1 MLGFPGGIAQSRNA
15 EFLPQPNRSV
25 MSNSE
30 ILREFLLETHE
41 NLALLD
47 ADLLRLEQHPSEKE
61 TLAEVFRTFH
71 SVKGTAGFMGFE
83 KLQRIAHAAEN
94 LLSRLRAGE
103 LRFNPRI
110 ATALLQVVD
119 AIRLMLTQIERSS
132 REGDGD
138 YEPLVAELELLRQS
152 TQEQLDAPPA
162 APSVPS
168 PPTSPPS
175 DPPPPPLPPPPI
187 AAPPVAAPP
196 VATPPP
202 LAVAPTAMP
211 APTATLELTPLE
223 STLAAAFDDSHAFAL
238 HPDAA
243 ESHAGGSSDSGQL
256 ELHDAR
262 GSSILDAAVR
272 VDVTLLDKLMTLV
285 GELVL
290 ARNQILRH
298 SDAYEDGGLAAAV
311 QKLNRLTSELQ
322 SDVMKTRM
330 QPIGSLLNKFPRV
343 VRDMA
348 LACGKKV
355 RLEMEGHDTELDR
368 TLIEAIRD
376 PLTHMVRNAI
386 DHGIEAPRDRVARGK
401 PEEGRLRLVAYHEGG
416 KVIIEVT
423 DDGKGID
430 AQRVRDKAI
439 SLAVASP
446 ESLARMTRNEL
457 LRLLFLPGFSTAETV
472 TQYSGRGVGL
482 DVVRTNIEKI
492 GGKIDLESTLGA
504 GATIRLQVPLTLAI
518 VPALVV
524 DCGGDR
530 YAIPQA
536 SLVELV
542 RIAPEHLAGGV
553 ERVHGAP
560 VYRLRGGLL
569 PLVFLSEQLHV
580 PSHLSPDDNLNMVVL
595 QVANQTFGLIVDRIR
610 DTEEIVVKP
619 LHKQLKAI
627 SLYAGATIMG
637 DGRVALVLDVLGIA
651 QRAGVLSGAKRQTE
665 AATSQSATSATDLD
679 PLLVVEVLD
688 GVPLALPLS
697 HVDRIETITM
707 EQVESLGGRPVIQYR
722 GGVLRLV
729 DVGQTLAALRPGTS
743 TSVGAAAGKSRGKP
757 GEARRELPLV
767 VYRWGNASVG
777 LVIDRVLD
785 IVREPIMAT
794 GSTGETPAA
803 VIDQRVTELLD
814 VSLVVR
820 AACPDLPTPSP

>member
-1 MLGFPGGIAQSRNA
+1 
-15 EFLPQPNRSV
+15 

-47 ADLLRLEQHPSEKE
+47 SDLLRLEQHPAEKE

-83 KLQRIAHAAEN
+83 KLQRLAHAAEN

-103 LRFNPRI
+103 LRFNPLI
-110 ATALLQVVD
+110 ATTLLQVVD
-119 AIRLMLTQIERSS
+119 AIRAMLTHMERTGG
-132 REGDGD
+132 EGDGD
-138 YEPLVAELELLRQS
+138 YAPLIAELERLRQS
-152 TQEQLDAPPA
+152 SQEQLDAPPA
-162 APSVPS
+162 NSAAAAIVSA
-168 PPTSPPS
+168 
-175 DPPPPPLPPPPI
+175 PPPAVPPVVAPP
-187 AAPPVAAPP
+187 AVAPPVVAAP
-196 VATPPP
+196 VSTPPP
-202 LAVAPTAMP
+202 VPTLPP
-211 APTATLELTPLE
+211 AHQPAATIELTPLE
-223 STLAAAFDDSHAFAL
+223 STLASAFDESQAFAL
-238 HPDAA
+238 HPEVAA
-243 ESHAGGSSDSGQL
+243 SQSVGSSDSGAL
-256 ELHDAR
+256 DLHEMR

-298 SDAYEDGGLAAAV
+298 SDAYEDSGLAAAV

-386 DHGIEAPRDRVARGK
+386 DHGIESPRDRVARGK

-439 SLAVASP
+439 ALAIASP

-542 RIAPEHLAGGV
+542 RIAPEHVRGGV

-569 PLVFLSEQLHV
+569 PLVFLSEQLQV
-580 PSHLSPDDNLNMVVL
+580 ASHLAPDEDLNMVVL
-595 QVANQTFGLIVDRIR
+595 QVANQTFGLVVDRIR

-651 QRAGVLSGAKRQTE
+651 QRAGVLSGSKSPAETGPAE
-665 AATSQSATSATDLD
+665 PASAAVDVD

-688 GVPLALPLS
+688 GVPMALPLS
-697 HVDRIETITM
+697 HVDRIETIKH

-729 DVGQTLAALRPGTS
+729 DVGRTLTALRPGLALHAGLAS
-743 TSVGAAAGKSRGKP
+743 GASRRGRTNS
-757 GEARRELPLV
+757 GDEQREIPLV
-767 VYRWGNASVG
+767 VCRWGDASVG
-777 LVIDRVLD
+777 LVIDQVLD
-785 IVREPIMAT
+785 IVREPMLTT
-794 GSTGETPAA
+794 GSAGETPST

-820 AACPDLPTPSP
+820 AACPDLPSPAPGANPLPRAVTP